1 MSDTPE
7 TDEAEFFIPSRYE
20 EDGLVYADFAR
31 RLERGLIQRRG
42 EVEKLRTES
51 ERTAVQLLGFYG
63 TEATLLKAC
72 DDSGG
77 TLSVE
82 FVRGIIN
89 QRRAEG

>member
-7 TDEAEFFIPSRYE
+7 TEAILSDPCNGFSKIA
-20 EDGLVYADFAR
+20 LHAI
-31 RLERGLIQRRG
+31 RLERERDEARRTVRMAHEEG
-42 EVEKLRTES
+42 SRISREL
-51 ERTAVQLLGFYG
+51 TAYSRR
-63 TEATLLKAC
+63 EAVLLKAC